1 MKTVDCDYFVVGSG
15 MAGLMSAMHLA
26 SYGSVVLV
34 TKGRLQ
40 DCNTNFAQGG
50 ICCVMDPSDTFDKH
64 ARDTMIAGA
73 WLGRTEVVH
82 EICEHAPEGIRDLI
96 DCGVR
101 FAKNEEGGWDLTRE
115 GGHSARRIF
124 HAGDITGEKCESAM
138 VRRAKRIAAGSKG
151 SFSLLE
157 NTIVI
162 DLVMTRRIGVRGE
175 NRCVGAY
182 VLDKKT
188 GEIYAVRSPNTILAT
203 GGCGKVYLYTCN
215 PDTATGDGI
224 ALAWRAGAKIENME
238 FIQFH
243 PTCLFHPQAKRFLI
257 SEAVRG
263 EGAVLVDKHGREFM
277 KKYDPRGSL
286 APRDI
291 VARSIDSE
299 MKRTGDDCMYL
310 DIRKKGRAYLMN
322 RFPNIYHKCMEFGID
337 MAKDLIP
344 IVPAAHYT
352 CGGIQA
358 TTDGRTSI
366 PGLSAVGECA
376 STGLHGANRLASN
389 SLMEALVCARLTAA
403 RLGPHPER
411 WGNGEEGRGKRE
423 EGRGKREKG
432 RGIEKPVIPDWKIGN
447 AVPPDEAVLV
457 SHMWD
462 EIRRLM
468 WDYVGIVRTNK
479 RLARAAHRIK
489 TLRKEIREYYFR
501 YLVTPDTLELRN
513 LAVCAELIV
522 RSAQKRHESRGLH
535 YTLDYPKQ
543 SKRVRQTLI
552 DGYKG

>member
-1 MKTVDCDYFVVGSG
+1 MKIVDCDYFVVGSG
-15 MAGLMSAMHLA
+15 MAGLMSALHLA
-26 SYGSVVLV
+26 AYGKVLV
-34 TKGRLQ
+34 ATKARLQ

-50 ICCVMDPSDTFDKH
+50 ICCVMDPADSFDRH
-64 ARDTMIAGA
+64 ARDTLIAGA
-73 WLGRTEVVH
+73 WLGKKDVVH
-82 EICEHAPEGIRDLI
+82 EICEHAPEAIQDLI

-101 FAKNEEGGWDLTRE
+101 FAKKTDGSWDLTRE
-115 GGHSARRIF
+115 GGHSDRRIF
-124 HAGDITGEKCESAM
+124 HAGDITGEKCEAAM
-138 VRRAKRIAAGSKG
+138 IRRVRRAKEIDLR
-151 SFSLLE
+151 E
-157 NTIVI
+157 QTIVI
-162 DLVMTRRIGVRGE
+162 DLIMTRRIGIKGE
-175 NRCVGAY
+175 NRCIGAY
-182 VLDKKT
+182 VMDKPT

-243 PTCLFHPQAKRFLI
+243 PTCLYHPQARRFLI

-263 EGAVLVDKHGREFM
+263 EGAVLVNKHGKSFM

-299 MKRTGDDCMYL
+299 MKRTGDDCMFL
-310 DIRKKGRAYLMN
+310 DIRKKGRAYLMT

-344 IVPAAHYT
+344 VVPAAHYT
-352 CGGIQA
+352 CGGILA
-358 TTDGRTSI
+358 KTDGSTSI
-366 PGLSAVGECA
+366 RGLSAVGECA

-389 SLMEALVCARLTAA
+389 SLMEALVCARLCAA
-403 RLGPHPER
+403 RLGPHPETFDVSGSR
-411 WGNGEEGRGKRE
+411 RTKTAA
-423 EGRGKREKG
+423 KG
-432 RGIEKPVIPDWKIGN
+432 PEIPAWKIGN

-457 SHMWD
+457 AHMWD

-489 TLRKEIREYYFR
+489 TLRKEIRDYYFR

-522 RSAQKRHESRGLH
+522 KSAQKRHESRGLH
-535 YTLDYPKQ
+535 YTLDYPRM
-543 SKRVRQTLI
+543 SKHVRQTVLP
-552 DGYKG
+552 GFGG

>member
-1 MKTVDCDYFVVGSG
+1 MKIVDCDYFVVGSG

-26 SYGSVVLV
+26 SYGRVTLV
-34 TKGRLQ
+34 TKERLQ

-50 ICCVMDPSDTFDKH
+50 ICCVMDPADTFDKH

-73 WLGRTEVVH
+73 WLGRSKVVH
-82 EICEHAPEGIRDLI
+82 EICEHAPEGIQDLI
-96 DCGVR
+96 DCGVK
-101 FAKNEEGGWDLTRE
+101 FAKKPDGSWDLTRE

-124 HAGDITGEKCESAM
+124 HAGDITGEKCEAAM
-138 VRRAKRIAAGSKG
+138 VRRLKKSGVDFR
-151 SFSLLE
+151 E
-157 NTIVI
+157 RTIVI
-162 DLVMTRRIGVRGE
+162 DLVMSRRIGLAGE
-175 NRCVGAY
+175 NRCLGAY
-182 VLDKKT
+182 VLDKET
-188 GEIYAVRSPNTILAT
+188 GEIYAIRSPNTILAT

-224 ALAWRAGAKIENME
+224 ALAWRAGAAIENME

-243 PTCLFHPQAKRFLI
+243 PTCLYHPQAKRFLI

-263 EGAVLVDKHGREFM
+263 EGAVLVDKRGRAFM

-291 VARSIDSE
+291 VARSIDSA

-310 DIRKKGRAYLMN
+310 DIRQKGKKYLMT
-322 RFPNIYHKCMEFGID
+322 RFPNIYAKCLSFGID

-344 IVPAAHYT
+344 VVPAAHYT

-358 TTDGRTSI
+358 TTAGETSVK
-366 PGLSAVGECA
+366 GLSAVGECA
-376 STGLHGANRLASN
+376 STGLHGANRLASK

-403 RLGPHPER
+403 RLGPHPETFAA
-411 WGNGEEGRGKRE
+411 
-423 EGRGKREKG
+423 
-432 RGIEKPVIPDWKIGN
+432 KPAIPAWRIGN

-479 RLARAAHRIK
+479 RLARAAHRIR
-489 TLRKEIREYYFR
+489 TLRKEIRDYYFR

-522 RSAQKRHESRGLH
+522 KSAQKRRESRGLH
-535 YTLDYPKQ
+535 YTLDYPRQ
-543 SKRVRQTLI
+543 SARVRQTLI
-552 DGYKG
+552 PGYRY

>member
-1 MKTVDCDYFVVGSG
+1 MKIVDCDYFVVGSG
-15 MAGLMSAMHLA
+15 MAGLMSALHLA
-26 SYGSVVLV
+26 SYGKVVV
-34 TKGRLQ
+34 ATKGRLQ

-50 ICCVMDPSDTFDKH
+50 ICCVMDSEDTFDKH

-73 WLGRTEVVH
+73 WLGKREVVH
-82 EICEHAPEGIRDLI
+82 EICEHAPEGIQDLI

-101 FAKNEEGGWDLTRE
+101 FAKKTDGSWDLTRE

-124 HAGDITGEKCESAM
+124 HAGDITGEKCEAAM
-138 VRRAKRIAAGSKG
+138 IRRVRKSDVG
-151 SFSLLE
+151 LLE
-157 NTIVI
+157 RTVVI
-162 DLVMTRRIGVRGE
+162 DLIMTGRIGLKGV
-175 NRCVGAY
+175 NRCIGAY
-182 VLDKKT
+182 VLDQTT
-188 GEIYAVRSPNTILAT
+188 GEIYAIRSPNTILAT

-224 ALAWRAGAKIENME
+224 ALAWRAGARIENME

-243 PTCLFHPQAKRFLI
+243 PTCLYHPQAKRFLI

-263 EGAVLVDKHGREFM
+263 EGAVLVDRHGRQFM

-310 DIRKKGRAYLMN
+310 DIRRKGRAYLMN

-411 WGNGEEGRGKRE
+411 FEKMVDGKMVDGRKGKRL
-423 EGRGKREKG
+423 
-432 RGIEKPVIPDWKIGN
+432 PSANCHLPSIPEWKIGN

-457 SHMWD
+457 AHMWD

-489 TLRKEIREYYFR
+489 TLRKEIRDYYFR

-522 RSAQKRHESRGLH
+522 KSAQKRHESRGLH
-535 YTLDYPKQ
+535 FTLDYPRQ
-543 SKRVRQTLI
+543 SKRVKQTVL
-552 DGYKG
+552 DGFKG

>member
-15 MAGLMSAMHLA
+15 MAGLMSALHLA
-26 SYGSVVLV
+26 SYGKVIVVAKDRV
-34 TKGRLQ
+34 R

-50 ICCVMDPSDTFDKH
+50 ICCVMDPADTFDKH

-73 WLGRTEVVH
+73 WLGKSEVVH
-82 EICEHAPEGIRDLI
+82 KICEHAPEGIDDLI

-101 FAKNEEGGWDLTRE
+101 FSCDDEGYWDLTRE

-124 HAGDITGEKCESAM
+124 HAGDITGEKCEAAM
-138 VRRAKRIAAGSKG
+138 VRAVKRAKIEVR
-151 SFSLLE
+151 E
-157 NTIVI
+157 NNVVI
-162 DLVMTRRIGVRGE
+162 DLIMSERVGMKGE
-175 NRCVGAY
+175 NRCIGAY
-182 VLDKKT
+182 VLDKES
-188 GEIYAVRSPNTILAT
+188 GEIYAIRCPNTILAT

-215 PDTATGDGI
+215 PDCATGDGI
-224 ALAWRAGAKIENME
+224 AIAWRAGAKIENME

-243 PTCLFHPQAKRFLI
+243 PTCLYHPQAKRFLI

-263 EGAVLVDKHGREFM
+263 EGAVLVDKRGRDFM

-299 MKRTGDDCMYL
+299 MKRTGDDCVFL
-310 DIRKKGRAYLMN
+310 DIRKKGRAYLKK
-322 RFPNIYHKCMEFGID
+322 RFPNIYTKCLEYGID
-337 MAKDLIP
+337 MARDLIP
-344 IVPAAHYT
+344 VVPAAHYT

-358 TTDGRTSI
+358 TIDGRTSI
-366 PGLSAVGECA
+366 CGLSAVGECA

-389 SLMEALVCARLTAA
+389 SLMEAMVCARMTAS
-403 RLGPHPER
+403 RLGPHPQA
-411 WGNGEEGRGKRE
+411 
-423 EGRGKREKG
+423 
-432 RGIEKPVIPDWKIGN
+432 PVKCRIPAWKTGS

-457 SHMWD
+457 AHMWD

-479 RLARAAHRIK
+479 RLARAAHRLR
-489 TLRKEIREYYFR
+489 TLRQEIREYYFK

-522 RSAQKRHESRGLH
+522 KCAQKRKESRGLH
-535 YTLDYPKQ
+535 YTLDYPKM
-543 SKRVRQTLI
+543 SKKPKQTVI
-552 DGYKG
+552 AGFHG

>member
-15 MAGLMSAMHLA
+15 MAGLMSALHLA
-26 SYGSVVLV
+26 AYGKVVV
-34 TKGRLQ
+34 ATKGRLA

-50 ICCVMDPSDTFDKH
+50 ICCVMDPTDTFDRH

-73 WLGRTEVVH
+73 WLGNSKVVH
-82 EICEHAPEGIRDLI
+82 TICEHAPEGIQDLI

-101 FAKNEEGGWDLTRE
+101 FAKKGDGSWDLTRE
-115 GGHSARRIF
+115 GGHSSRRIF
-124 HAGDITGEKCESAM
+124 HAGDITGEKCEAAM
-138 VRRAKRIAAGSKG
+138 IRRIRKTAVDLR
-151 SFSLLE
+151 E
-157 NTIVI
+157 HTIVI
-162 DLVMTRRIGVRGE
+162 DLIMTKRIGLKGE
-175 NRCVGAY
+175 NRCIGAY
-182 VLDKKT
+182 VLDKES
-188 GEIYAVRSPNTILAT
+188 GEIYAIRSPNTILAT

-224 ALAWRAGAKIENME
+224 ALAWRAGAKVENME

-243 PTCLFHPQAKRFLI
+243 PTCLYHPQAKRFLI

-263 EGAVLVDKHGREFM
+263 EGAVLVNKHGKPFM

-299 MKRTGDDCMYL
+299 MKRTGDDCMFL
-310 DIRKKGRAYLMN
+310 DIRAKGRAYLMK
-322 RFPNIYHKCMEFGID
+322 RFPNIYMKCMEFGID

-352 CGGIQA
+352 CGGIKA
-358 TTDGRTSI
+358 TVDGQTSI
-366 PGLSAVGECA
+366 AGLSAVGECA

-403 RLGPHPER
+403 RLGPHPETF
-411 WGNGEEGRGKRE
+411 GRRL
-423 EGRGKREKG
+423 
-432 RGIEKPVIPDWKIGN
+432 PDIPAWKIGN

-457 SHMWD
+457 AHMWD

-489 TLRKEIREYYFR
+489 MLRKEIRDYYFR

-522 RSAQKRHESRGLH
+522 KSAQKRHESRGLH
-535 YTLDYPKQ
+535 YTLDYPR
-543 SKRVRQTLI
+543 SAKRVKQTILP
-552 DGYKG
+552 GFCMA

>member
-1 MKTVDCDYFVVGSG
+1 MKTVDCDYLVVGSG
-15 MAGLMSAMHLA
+15 MAGLMSALHLA
-26 SYGSVVLV
+26 AYGRVAVV

-50 ICCVMDPSDTFDKH
+50 ICCVADPADSFDRH

-73 WLGRTEVVH
+73 WLGKTEVVH
-82 EICEHAPEGIRDLI
+82 EICENAPAGIRDLI

-101 FAKNEEGGWDLTRE
+101 FAKKEDGSWDLARE

-124 HAGDITGEKCESAM
+124 HAGDITGEKCEAAM
-138 VRRAKRIAAGSKG
+138 VRRVRRTKSVDVR
-151 SFSLLE
+151 E
-157 NTIVI
+157 QTIVI
-162 DLVMTRRIGVRGE
+162 DLVMSNRIGLKGGK
-175 NRCVGAY
+175 RCVGAY
-182 VLDKKT
+182 VLDQPS
-188 GEIYAVRSPNTILAT
+188 GEIYAIRAPNTILAT

-238 FIQFH
+238 FVQFH
-243 PTCLFHPQAKRFLI
+243 PTCLYHPQAKRFLI

-263 EGAVLVDKHGREFM
+263 EGAVLVNKHGREFM
-277 KKYDPRGSL
+277 RKYDPRGSL

-299 MKRTGDDCMYL
+299 MKRTGDDCMFL
-310 DIRKKGRAYLMN
+310 DIRKKGAAYLKK
-322 RFPNIYHKCMEFGID
+322 RFPNIYAKCLSFGID

-344 IVPAAHYT
+344 IVPAAHYL

-366 PGLSAVGECA
+366 RGLSAVGECA
-376 STGLHGANRLASN
+376 CTGLHGANRLASN
-389 SLMEALVCARLTAA
+389 SLMEALVCARLAAA
-403 RLGPHPER
+403 RLGPHPE
-411 WGNGEEGRGKRE
+411 EFGR
-423 EGRGKREKG
+423 
-432 RGIEKPVIPDWKIGN
+432 PPAIPDWKIGS

-479 RLARAAHRIK
+479 RLARAAHR
-489 TLRKEIREYYFR
+489 LRTIRREIHDYYFR

-522 RSAQKRHESRGLH
+522 KSAQKRHESRGLH
-535 YTLDYPKQ
+535 YTLDYPRQSRRPKQ
-543 SKRVRQTLI
+543 TVLE
-552 DGYKG
+552 GYRG

>member
-1 MKTVDCDYFVVGSG
+1 MKIVDCDYFVVGSG
-15 MAGLMSAMHLA
+15 MAGLMSALHLA
-26 SYGSVVLV
+26 AYGKVVV
-34 TKGRLQ
+34 ATKGRLQ

-50 ICCVMDPSDTFDKH
+50 ICCVMDPADTFDKH

-73 WLGRTEVVH
+73 WLGKSPVVH
-82 EICEHAPEGIRDLI
+82 EICEHAPEGIQDLI
-96 DCGVR
+96 DCGVK
-101 FAKNEEGGWDLTRE
+101 FAKQQGGGWDLTRE
-115 GGHSARRIF
+115 GGHSARRIL
-124 HAGDITGEKCESAM
+124 HAGDITGEKCEAAM
-138 VRRAKRIAAGSKG
+138 VRRVRKAKGIDIR
-151 SFSLLE
+151 E
-157 NTIVI
+157 QTIVI
-162 DLVMTRRIGVRGE
+162 DLIMTKRIGVKGE

-182 VLDKKT
+182 VLNKES
-188 GEIYAVRSPNTILAT
+188 GEIYAIRSPNTILAT

-243 PTCLFHPQAKRFLI
+243 PTCLYHPKAKRFLI

-263 EGAVLVDKHGREFM
+263 EGAVLVNKHGKEFM

-299 MKRTGDDCMYL
+299 MKRTGDDCMFL
-310 DIRKKGRAYLMN
+310 DIRKKGRAYLMT

-358 TTDGRTSI
+358 TTDGVTSI
-366 PGLSAVGECA
+366 KGLSAVGECA

-411 WGNGEEGRGKRE
+411 FARGQL
-423 EGRGKREKG
+423 
-432 RGIEKPVIPDWKIGN
+432 PTIPEWKIGN

-457 SHMWD
+457 AHMWD

-489 TLRKEIREYYFR
+489 TLRREIRDYYFR
-501 YLVTPDTLELRN
+501 YLVTPETLELRN

-522 RSAQKRHESRGLH
+522 KSAQKRHESRGLH
-535 YTLDYPKQ
+535 YTLDYPRM
-543 SKRVRQTLI
+543 SKKVVQTVL
-552 DGYKG
+552 DGFKG

>member
-1 MKTVDCDYFVVGSG
+1 MKIIDCDYFIVGSG
-15 MAGLMSAMHLA
+15 MAGLMSALHLA
-26 SYGSVVLV
+26 DHGKVVLV

-40 DCNTNFAQGG
+40 DCNSNFAQGG
-50 ICCVMDPSDTFDKH
+50 ICCVMDPDDSFDKH

-73 WLGRTEVVH
+73 WLGKSEVVH
-82 EICEHAPEGIRDLI
+82 EICEHAPEGIQDLI
-96 DCGVR
+96 ACGVK
-101 FAKNEEGGWDLTRE
+101 FAKKKDGSWDLTRE

-138 VRRAKRIAAGSKG
+138 IRKVKTCGAE
-151 SFSLLE
+151 LLE
-157 NTIVI
+157 HTIVI
-162 DLVMTRRIGVRGE
+162 DLILSKRIGLKGE
-175 NRCVGAY
+175 NRCIGAY
-182 VLDKKT
+182 VLDKES
-188 GEIYAVRSPNTILAT
+188 GEIYAIRSPNTILAT

-243 PTCLFHPQAKRFLI
+243 PTCLYHPQAKRFLI

-263 EGAVLVDKHGREFM
+263 EGAVLVDAKGRPFM
-277 KKYDPRGSL
+277 KRYDPRGSL

-299 MKRTGDDCMYL
+299 MKRTGADCMFL
-310 DIRKKGRAYLMN
+310 DIRSKGRDYLIH
-322 RFPNIYHKCMEFGID
+322 RFPNIYHTCLSFGID

-358 TTDGRTSI
+358 TTDGVTSLK
-366 PGLSAVGECA
+366 GLTAVGECA

-389 SLMEALVCARLTAA
+389 SLMEALVCARLAAA
-403 RLGPHPER
+403 RLAKSPD
-411 WGNGEEGRGKRE
+411 KF
-423 EGRGKREKG
+423 KG
-432 RGIEKPVIPDWKIGN
+432 RPPAIPAWKIGN

-457 SHMWD
+457 AHMWD

-479 RLARAAHRIK
+479 RLARAAHRLR
-489 TLRKEIREYYFR
+489 TLRREIRDYYFR

-513 LAVCAELIV
+513 LAVCAQLIV
-522 RSAQKRHESRGLH
+522 RCAQKRHESRGLH
-535 YTLDYPKQ
+535 YTLDYPRTA
-543 SKRVRQTLI
+543 RVARQTVLP
-552 DGYKG
+552 GFRA

>member
-1 MKTVDCDYFVVGSG
+1 MKVVDADYFIVGSG
-15 MAGLMSAMHLA
+15 MSGLLSALHLA
-26 SYGSVVLV
+26 AYGKVLVV

-50 ICCVMDPSDTFDKH
+50 ICCVMDENDSFDKH

-73 WLGRTEVVH
+73 WLGNSKVVH
-82 EICEHAPEGIRDLI
+82 EICEHAPEAIQDLI
-96 DCGVR
+96 NCGVKFNR
-101 FAKNEEGGWDLTRE
+101 KADGSWDLTRE

-124 HAGDITGEKCESAM
+124 HAGDITGEKCE
-138 VRRAKRIAAGSKG
+138 AALIRKIKKAGVEYREG
-151 SFSLLE
+151 
-157 NTIVI
+157 TIVI
-162 DLVMTRRIGVRGE
+162 DLIMSNRIGIKGRH
-175 NRCVGAY
+175 RCLGAY

-188 GEIYAVRSPNTILAT
+188 NEIYAVRSPNTILAT

-215 PDTATGDGI
+215 PDVATGDGI

-238 FIQFH
+238 FMQFH
-243 PTCLFHPQAKRFLI
+243 PTCLYHPSAKRFLI

-263 EGAVLVDKHGREFM
+263 EGAVLVDKHGHEFM

-299 MKRTGDDCMYL
+299 MKRTGADCMFL
-310 DIRKKGRAYLMN
+310 DIRKKGRKYISS
-322 RFPNIYHKCMEFGID
+322 RFPNIYAKCLSFGID

-344 IVPAAHYT
+344 VVPAAHYT
-352 CGGIQA
+352 CGGIKA
-358 TTDGRTSI
+358 TTAGETNI
-366 PGLSAVGECA
+366 PGLSAIGECA

-389 SLMEALVCARLTAA
+389 SLMEAMVCARLAAA
-403 RLGPHPER
+403 RLGPHPEKFQSKV
-411 WGNGEEGRGKRE
+411 E
-423 EGRGKREKG
+423 
-432 RGIEKPVIPDWKIGN
+432 IPAWRIGD
-447 AVPPDEAVLV
+447 AVPEDEAVLV

-489 TLRKEIREYYFR
+489 TLRKEIREYYFK

-522 RSAQKRHESRGLH
+522 KSAQRRHESRGLH
-535 YTLDYPKQ
+535 WTLDYPKEA
-543 SKRVRQTLI
+543 KEKCQTI
-552 DGYKG
+552 FSRSVT

>member
-15 MAGLMSAMHLA
+15 MAGLMSALHLA
-26 SYGSVVLV
+26 AYGKVVVV
-34 TKGRLQ
+34 TKGRLA

-50 ICCVMDPSDTFDKH
+50 ICCVMDPEDTFDKH

-73 WLGRTEVVH
+73 WLGNSKVVH
-82 EICEHAPEGIRDLI
+82 EICEHAPEGIQDLI

-101 FAKNEEGGWDLTRE
+101 FAKKKGGAWDLTRE

-124 HAGDITGEKCESAM
+124 HAGDITGEKCEAAM
-138 VRRAKRIAAGSKG
+138 IRRVKRTKEIDVR
-151 SFSLLE
+151 E
-157 NTIVI
+157 ETIVI
-162 DLVMTRRIGVRGE
+162 DLILTKRLGLKGE

-182 VLDKKT
+182 VLDKSS
-188 GEIYAVRSPNTILAT
+188 GEIYAVRSPNTVLAT

-224 ALAWRAGAKIENME
+224 ALAWRAGAKVENME

-243 PTCLFHPQAKRFLI
+243 PTCLYHPQAKRFLI

-263 EGAVLVDKHGREFM
+263 EGAVLVDKHGRPFM

-299 MKRTGDDCMYL
+299 MKRTGDDCVFL
-310 DIRKKGRAYLMN
+310 DIRKKGRAYLMT
-322 RFPNIYHKCMEFGID
+322 RFPNIYHKCMTFGID

-344 IVPAAHYT
+344 VVPAAHYT

-366 PGLSAVGECA
+366 RGLSAVGECA

-411 WGNGEEGRGKRE
+411 FAKSLH
-423 EGRGKREKG
+423 
-432 RGIEKPVIPDWKIGN
+432 IPDWRIGS

-457 SHMWD
+457 AHMWD

-479 RLARAAHRIK
+479 RLARAAHRIRM
-489 TLRKEIREYYFR
+489 LRREIRDYYFR

-522 RSAQKRHESRGLH
+522 KSAQKRRESRGLH
-535 YTLDYPKQ
+535 YTLDYPRMAKRPKQ
-543 SKRVRQTLI
+543 TVL
-552 DGYKG
+552 DGFKG

>member
-15 MAGLMSAMHLA
+15 MAGLMTALHLA
-26 SYGSVVLV
+26 SYGKVTLV
-34 TKGRLQ
+34 SKGRLQ

-50 ICCVMDPSDTFDKH
+50 ICCVMDPADSFDRH

-73 WLGRTEVVH
+73 WLGKSAVVH
-82 EICEHAPEGIRDLI
+82 EICENAPAGIADLV
-96 DCGVR
+96 DCGVK
-101 FAKNEEGGWDLTRE
+101 FSLSDEGWWDLTRE

-124 HAGDITGEKCESAM
+124 HAGDITGEKCEAAM
-138 VRRAKRIAAGSKG
+138 IRRVRRAGIDIR
-151 SFSLLE
+151 E
-157 NTIVI
+157 NTVVV
-162 DLVMTRRIGVRGE
+162 DLIMTGRIGAPGD

-182 VLDKKT
+182 VLDKDS
-188 GEIYAVRSPNTILAT
+188 GSIYAIRSANTVLAT

-215 PDTATGDGI
+215 PDSATGDGV

-243 PTCLFHPQAKRFLI
+243 PTCLYHPQAKRFLI

-263 EGAVLVDKHGREFM
+263 EGAVLVDRHGREFM

-299 MKRTGDDCMYL
+299 MKRTGDDCMFL
-310 DIRKKGRAYLMN
+310 DIRHKGRAYLMK
-322 RFPNIYHKCMEFGID
+322 RFPNIYSKCKSFGID
-337 MAKDLIP
+337 MATDLIP
-344 IVPAAHYT
+344 VVPAAHYA

-366 PGLSAVGECA
+366 KGLSAVGECA
-376 STGLHGANRLASN
+376 CTGLHGANRLASN

-403 RLGPHPER
+403 RLGPHPEKVSLPR
-411 WGNGEEGRGKRE
+411 
-423 EGRGKREKG
+423 
-432 RGIEKPVIPDWKIGN
+432 IPAWKTGS

-479 RLARAAHRIK
+479 RLDRAARRLK
-489 TLRKEIREYYFR
+489 TLRGEIRDYYFR

-522 RSAQKRHESRGLH
+522 KSAQKRKESRGLH
-535 YTLDYPKQ
+535 YTLDYPRQAKCAKQ
-543 SKRVRQTLI
+543 TVLE
-552 DGYKG
+552 GFKG

>member
-1 MKTVDCDYFVVGSG
+1 MKIVDCDYFIVGSG
-15 MAGLMSAMHLA
+15 MAGLMSALHLSA
-26 SYGSVVLV
+26 YGKVILV
-34 TKGRLQ
+34 TKCALK

-50 ICCVMDPSDTFDKH
+50 ICCVMDEGDSFDKH

-73 WLGRTEVVH
+73 WLGKSPVVH
-82 EICEHAPEGIRDLI
+82 EICEHAPEGIHDLI
-96 DCGVR
+96 DCGVK
-101 FAKNEEGGWDLTRE
+101 FALKEDGTWDLTRE

-124 HAGDITGEKCESAM
+124 HAGDITGEKCEAAM
-138 VRRAKRIAAGSKG
+138 IRRLKKTDVDFR
-151 SFSLLE
+151 E
-157 NTIVI
+157 QTIVI
-162 DLVMTRRIGVRGE
+162 DLVMSKRIGLEGE
-175 NRCVGAY
+175 NRCLGAY

-188 GEIYAVRSPNTILAT
+188 DEIYAVRCPNTILAT

-243 PTCLFHPQAKRFLI
+243 PTCLYHPQAKRFLI

-263 EGAVLVDKHGREFM
+263 EGAVLVDRHGREFM
-277 KKYDPRGSL
+277 QKYDPRGSL

-299 MKRTGDDCMYL
+299 MKRTGDDCMFL
-310 DIRKKGRAYLMN
+310 DIRKKGRAYLMK
-322 RFPNIYHKCMEFGID
+322 RFPNIYHKCLEFGID

-358 TTDGRTSI
+358 STSGETSI
-366 PGLSAVGECA
+366 EGLSAVGECA

-403 RLGPHPER
+403 RLGPHPLR
-411 WGNGEEGRGKRE
+411 WQKH
-423 EGRGKREKG
+423 
-432 RGIEKPVIPDWKIGN
+432 KPVIPAWKTGK

-468 WDYVGIVRTNK
+468 WDYVGIVRTDK

-489 TLRKEIREYYFR
+489 TLRQEIRDYYFR

-522 RSAQKRHESRGLH
+522 KCAQKRHESRGLH
-535 YTLDYPKQ
+535 YTLDYPRQSRMVKQ
-543 SKRVRQTLI
+543 TVL
-552 DGYKG
+552 DGFKG

>member
-1 MKTVDCDYFVVGSG
+1 MKIVDCDYFVVGSG
-15 MAGLMSAMHLA
+15 MAGLMSALHLA
-26 SYGSVVLV
+26 GKGKVVVV
-34 TKGRLQ
+34 TKSRLQ

-50 ICCVMDPSDTFDKH
+50 ICCVSDPADDFDKH
-64 ARDTMIAGA
+64 ARDTLIAGA
-73 WLGRTEVVH
+73 WLGRREVVH
-82 EICEHAPEGIRDLI
+82 QICEHAPEGIDDLI
-96 DCGVR
+96 RCGVK
-101 FAKNEEGGWDLTRE
+101 FAKKKNGEWDLTRE

-124 HAGDITGEKCESAM
+124 HAGDITGEKCEAAM
-138 VRRAKRIAAGSKG
+138 IRRVRRSDVDVR
-151 SFSLLE
+151 E
-157 NTIVI
+157 HTIVI
-162 DLVMTRRIGVRGE
+162 DLIMTRRIGLKGV
-175 NRCVGAY
+175 NRCIGAY
-182 VLDKKT
+182 VLDKRT
-188 GEIYAVRSPNTILAT
+188 GEIYAIRSHETVLAT

-238 FIQFH
+238 FVQFH
-243 PTCLFHPQAKRFLI
+243 PTCLYHPQAKRFLI

-263 EGAVLVDKHGREFM
+263 EGAVLVDKRGREFM
-277 KKYDPRGSL
+277 HKYDPRGSL

-299 MKRTGDDCMYL
+299 MKRTGDECMYL
-310 DIRKKGRAYLMN
+310 DIRSKGRAYLMN

-344 IVPAAHYT
+344 IVPAAHYS
-352 CGGIQA
+352 CGGILA
-358 TTDGRTSI
+358 TTAGETTI

-389 SLMEALVCARLTAA
+389 SLMEALVCARLTA
-403 RLGPHPER
+403 
-411 WGNGEEGRGKRE
+411 GRRSEAAGK
-423 EGRGKREKG
+423 KR
-432 RGIEKPVIPDWKIGN
+432 PALPAIPAWRIGS
-447 AVPPDEAVLV
+447 AIPPDEAVLV

-479 RLARAAHRIK
+479 RLARAAHRLR

-522 RSAQKRHESRGLH
+522 KSAQKRKESRGLH

-543 SKRVRQTLI
+543 SNRVRQTI
-552 DGYKG
+552 INGFK